1 MRCTKN
7 DEPDVIVLAIQIVG
21 GFTRQGRRWPPGSWL
36 VHEPGIPDLGAFTPR
51 RFQAQFTAIQ
61 PARVAA

>member
-7 DEPDVIVLAIQIVG
+7 DEPDVIVMAIQMVG

-36 VHEPGIPDLGAFTPR
+36 VHEPGIRELGAFLPR
-51 RFQAQFTAIQ
+51 RFQAQFTRIELAD
-61 PARVAA
+61 RAA